1 MRTYGQELEHLGDLR
16 PKADRADEERTS
28 LMYQAAATGRP
39 EVLGGSGMLGLQ
51 RLIGNAAVS
60 RAAVSRDVEAEE
72 ERSPVLD
79 VVGSGGGQALDE
91 ETRTD
96 MEGRL
101 GADFSDVRVHTDSAA
116 HNSAKAVNAHAY
128 TVGSNVVFQRDKY
141 DPTSSD
147 GKLMLA
153 HELTHVIQQRNGP
166 VDGSPTGGGI
176 QVSDPGDRFEREAS
190 ANAER
195 VMSGPSA
202 APVQTSAAPSIQR
215 DEAEGEE
222 EEVQT
227 FVQRDEEEAGEEEAA
242 E

>member
-1 MRTYGQELEHLGDLR
+1 MRTYGELEHLGDLR
-16 PKADRADEERTS
+16 PKADRIDDERTS

-39 EVLGGSGMLGLQ
+39 EVLGGAGMLGLQ
-51 RLIGNAAVS
+51 RMIGNAAVS
-60 RAAVSRDVEAEE
+60 RAAVSRDVEGEE

-79 VVGSGGGQALDE
+79 VVNSGGGQALDND
-91 ETRTD
+91 TRAD
-96 MEGRL
+96 MESRL

-141 DPTSSD
+141 NPTSSD

-153 HELTHVIQQRNGP
+153 HELTHVIQQRSGP

-195 VMSGPSA
+195 VMTGP
-202 APVQTSAAPSIQR
+202 APVQTSAAPAAVGVQR
-215 DEAEGEE
+215 DEAEGEDE
-222 EEVQT
+222 EPVQT
-227 FVQRDEEEAGEEEAA
+227 YVQREEEAGEEEAEA
-242 E
+242 